1 MAGQLDV
8 DLGVQGYFK
17 SSLTKIKYGEVRV
30 QPQEYQ
36 DDIAHAVP
44 DNTSARV
51 SSIKMSM
58 MLRERL
64 LRCHPT
70 NTCYLVYGSK
80 AYKRQVMEELEIAS
94 LKFGDFMMLEKES
107 DVYLGGVL
115 HSGGLSASV
124 EATISRRI
132 SKVKGQMYE
141 AASILA
147 DYRIAAVGVGT
158 FRWCPGC

>member
-17 SSLTKIKYGEVRV
+17 SSLTEIKYGEVRV
-30 QPQEYQ
+30 QPQEYH

-44 DNTSARV
+44 DTTSARV

-70 NTCYLVYGSK
+70 KTCYLVYGSK
-80 AYKRQVMEELEIAS
+80 A
-94 LKFGDFMMLEKES
+94 
-107 DVYLGGVL
+107 
-115 HSGGLSASV
+115 
-124 EATISRRI
+124 
-132 SKVKGQMYE
+132 
-141 AASILA
+141 
-147 DYRIAAVGVGT
+147 
-158 FRWCPGC
+158 